1 MQDIWRL
8 KFDWD
13 DELSQD
19 LLDRWISWANGLPSL
34 DGLTLDRCI
43 TPTRD
48 DVTAIELHIFG
59 DASEMGFGA
68 VSYAVLSTQ
77 MNQLMSN
84 FSSLNQE

>member
-19 LLDRWISWANGLPSL
+19 LLDRWINWTNGLPSL

-43 TPTRD
+43 GPTRD
-48 DVTAIELHIFG
+48 DVIFG
-59 DASEMGFGA
+59 DASEMGFGV
-68 VSYAVLSTQ
+68 VS
-77 MNQLMSN
+77 
-84 FSSLNQE
+84 